1 MSLSLPPDQLNA
13 LWNEFLERWPLERL
27 SDMQLSDYTGVGN
40 DDSFC
45 YWLESRTN
53 DLGSIWGGSSFKFG
67 VFRRKDKTHKESR
80 LGRSY
85 TSDFAWLNK
94 YGNTPDEAFSSVLEQ
109 IVTVALSARA
119 GDLEAIDQADL
130 GEAVRWKIAFLYQ
143 DRNDLNI
150 APIYIS
156 QLLREITDQSRISPA
171 QAQRALMADRN
182 NKEVFEYA
190 GELLEIA
197 SAKMAE
203 KLSTEKAL
211 EYLNNST
218 YYSPIKPP
226 SDKIA
231 GFQSQSGLQLA
242 LVLSNAK
249 VTLFLEPGDWQE
261 TAKGLYAVSKIYSAP
276 DSRNSNLSSNAP
288 NLFTGHPAICV
299 TVESLKNLS
308 ELCDIYESSEGNIT
322 MAIQTSETASTSQPN
337 AEALNT
343 ILYGPPGTGKTYA
356 TTEMAVK
363 LADPQW
369 YTGMMGKSL
378 DESTQRKEIKAH
390 YDALLA
396 SGRIAFTTFHQS
408 FSYEDFVEGIRAETE
423 DGQIAYN
430 VKDGIF
436 KALALIASANA
447 DNTSPL
453 SDSISLAGR
462 RVWKMSLGNT
472 LKGEEDAYQDCIGQ
486 NYIGLGWGDDID
498 FTSCDTR
505 DAVLAHYS
513 AASQHQ
519 YANTDYN
526 ISAVNTFK
534 NVISPGD
541 IVVVSDGNHKFRA
554 IGEITGDYRYAPS
567 EEGLWFNQTRKVR
580 WLRLFEPSLP
590 KEVLFQKALSQ
601 MTLYELKPTTLRMEK
616 LKEFLEKPASEAS
629 RTQNHVLIIDEINR
643 GNVSRI
649 FGELITLL
657 EPDKRS
663 GGSDSRS
670 VVLPYS
676 KKRFSVPQNLYVLG
690 TMNTA
695 DKSLAQIDLALR
707 RRFEFVELQPAPTQL
722 GDLQVH
728 GVKIADLLD
737 VLNQRIE
744 VLLDRD
750 HTIGH
755 AYFWSLREIE
765 NTTEREAKLAEIFQK
780 RIIPLLQEYFFSDW
794 ERIGWVLNDPAKPD
808 AARFIKLGGSGIAV
822 EKLFCTQIAAE
833 IHDRR
838 YSINPAAFSNP
849 AAYQGILPAQA
860 TDNA

>member
-1 MSLSLPPDQLNA
+1 MSLSLSSKQLND
-13 LWNEFLERWPLERL
+13 LWDQFLQRWPLENL
-27 SDMQLSDYTGVGN
+27 DNMQLADYTAAGG

-45 YWLESRTN
+45 YWLEARTEE
-53 DLGSIWGGSSFKFG
+53 LGSIWGGSAFKFG
-67 VFRRKDKTHKESR
+67 VYNRKDKAKKASR
-80 LGRSY
+80 YGRQFTQDY
-85 TSDFAWLNK
+85 AWLEK
-94 YGNTPDEAFSSVLEQ
+94 YGSTPAEAFSEVLGY
-109 IVTVALSARA
+109 IIAVAQAARF
-119 GDLEAIDQADL
+119 GDLEAIDKADL
-130 GEAVRWKIAFLYQ
+130 GEAIRWKIAFLYQ
-143 DRNDLNI
+143 DRTNPMI
-150 APIYIS
+150 VPIYKGEMLRAITGQPDIS
-156 QLLREITDQSRISPA
+156 SAEAQRTLMPQRGDRELFEYYRNLLNTAEEKMTETLGTA
-171 QAQRALMADRN
+171 QALDFL
-182 NKEVFEYA
+182 NK
-190 GELLEIA
+190 
-197 SAKMAE
+197 SANF
-203 KLSTEKAL
+203 T
-211 EYLNNST
+211 
-218 YYSPIKPP
+218 PIKPP
-226 SDKIA
+226 TDKIA
-231 GFQSQSGLQLA
+231 GFESQSGQHLA

-249 VTLFLEPGDWQE
+249 VTLLLEPGDWQ
-261 TAKGLYAVSKIYSAP
+261 TAAREYYAPGKTYSAA
-276 DSRNSNLSSNAP
+276 DSRNSNLSANAP
-288 NLFTGHPAICV
+288 KLATGHPAISV
-299 TVESLKNLS
+299 TVDTLKNLN
-308 ELCDIYESSEGNIT
+308 ELCDIYDATEGTNAMDT
-322 MAIQTSETASTSQPN
+322 QSIQDASPPTPS
-337 AEALNT
+337 ADSLNK

-356 TTEMAVK
+356 TTEMAVS
-363 LADPQW
+363 LADPHW
-369 YTGMMGKSL
+369 FAELETSSP
-378 DESTQRKEIKAH
+378 DEGARRQAIKAR
-390 YDALLA
+390 YDALMA
-396 SGRIAFTTFHQS
+396 SGQIAFTTFHQS
-408 FSYEDFVEGIRAETE
+408 FSYEDFVEGIRAETH
-423 DGQIAYN
+423 DGQIVYN

-447 DNTSPL
+447 DNTPPL

-472 LKGEEDAYQDCIGQ
+472 LKGEEDAYQDCIDQ

-498 FTSCDTR
+498 FTSCDSR
-505 DAVLAHYS
+505 DAVLEHYS
-513 AASQHQ
+513 AVSKHQ
-519 YANTDYN
+519 YSNTDYN

-534 NVISPGD
+534 NVISSGD

-554 IGEITGDYRYAPS
+554 IGEIIGDYRYAPS

-601 MTLYELKPTTLRMEK
+601 MTLYELNPTTLRMEK
-616 LKEFLEKPASEAS
+616 LEEFLEKPASEAS

-657 EPDKRS
+657 EPDKRN

-707 RRFEFVELQPAPTQL
+707 RRFEFVELQPDPTQL

-755 AYFWSLREIE
+755 AYFWSLCEIE

-822 EKLFCTQIAAE
+822 EKLFGTQIAAE

-838 YSINPAAFSNP
+838 YSINTAAFSNP